1 MMTMEGKA
9 TFKTVIKKIYDC
21 TYDLRTGIFSDYD
34 WSNVF
39 ALRDRMQEV
48 INAINLLY
56 DLSYEFEF
64 GGGVYKKSD
73 DGMNEYREYVFVI
86 TDTTSG
92 ETTSG
97 SVICFAAGSI
107 GNPFGK
113 YDISLIM

>member
-1 MMTMEGKA
+1 MEGKV

-21 TYDLRTGIFSDYD
+21 TNDLRNGIFYDDD

-39 ALRDRMQEV
+39 TLRDKIQEV

-56 DLSYEFEF
+56 DSNYDFEF
-64 GGGVYKKSD
+64 SGGVYKKSD
-73 DGMNEYREYVFVI
+73 DGMNEYREYAFVI
-86 TDTTSG
+86 INMNSG
-92 ETTSG
+92 ETRRG

-113 YDISLIM
+113 YDISLVM

>member
-1 MMTMEGKA
+1 MIMEGKA

-21 TYDLRTGIFSDYD
+21 TYDLRIGVCSDYD
-34 WSNVF
+34 WSKVF

-56 DLSYEFEF
+56 DSNYDFEF
-64 GGGVYKKSD
+64 GGGVYKKSN
-73 DGMNEYREYVFVI
+73 DGMTEYREYNFVI
-86 TDTTSG
+86 TDKNYPG
-92 ETTSG
+92 EIRRG

>member
-1 MMTMEGKA
+1 MEGKV

-21 TYDLRTGIFSDYD
+21 TYYLRTGIFSDYD

-39 ALRDRMQEV
+39 ALRDKMQEV

-56 DLSYEFEF
+56 DSNYEFEF

-73 DGMNEYREYVFVI
+73 DRMNKYREYTFTI
-86 TDTTSG
+86 TDAYSG
-92 ETTSG
+92 ETRSG

>member
-1 MMTMEGKA
+1 MIMEEKA

-21 TYDLRTGIFSDYD
+21 TYDLRIGIFSDYD

-56 DLSYEFEF
+56 DSNYEFEF
-64 GGGVYKKSD
+64 GGGVYKKSN
-73 DGMNEYREYVFVI
+73 DGMNEYREYTFVI
-86 TDTTSG
+86 TDTNSE
-92 ETTSG
+92 ETRSG
-97 SVICFAAGSI
+97 SVICSAAGFI

>member
-1 MMTMEGKA
+1 MTMEGKA

-34 WSNVF
+34 WSKVF

-73 DGMNEYREYVFVI
+73 DGMTEYREYVFII

-92 ETTSG
+92 ETRSG
-97 SVICFAAGSI
+97 SVICCAVGSI

>member
-1 MMTMEGKA
+1 MIMEEKA

-92 ETTSG
+92 ETRSG
-97 SVICFAAGSI
+97 SVICCAVGSI
-107 GNPFGK
+107 GNPFSK